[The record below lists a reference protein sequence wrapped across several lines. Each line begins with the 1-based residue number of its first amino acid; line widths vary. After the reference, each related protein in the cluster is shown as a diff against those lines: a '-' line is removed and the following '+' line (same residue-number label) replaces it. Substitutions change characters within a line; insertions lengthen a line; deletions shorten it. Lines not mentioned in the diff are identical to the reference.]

1 MNVLSLTDVSVTLAD
16 APLFEQVTLGIDAG
30 EKIGFVGRNGSGK
43 STFLKVIAGELEP
56 DRGSVARNR
65 RLTLSTV
72 EQRPLFAP
80 GTKVS
85 EFLFQGREKHLSAGT
100 EEGGAVIDSYR
111 SYCRELG
118 LEDQEAPMA
127 ALSGGMVRKASLA
140 RCLAFGAGFLTLDEP
155 TNHLDL
161 DTIEWLEA
169 LLAGAPFGF
178 LLVTHDRY
186 FLDEV
191 CTSIME
197 IDDRRIY
204 KYEGNYSLYLE
215 KKAERAEIEERAQ
228 VRRTSILRGELEWL
242 KRGPRARTGK
252 DKSRKERISDL
263 QDAGVRKDLAMAE
276 FTSSH
281 RRLGK
286 KILELQ
292 GVAKSYGGNEVL
304 RPFSYSFRRG
314 ERIGVIGPNGSG
326 KTTFLNLIAGRASPD
341 AGTAVKGETVVYGYF
356 DQTGSTVDGN
366 LTVIDYIKEHAE
378 QVKLASGVTVSAE
391 QFLERFLF
399 PREMQSQA
407 LQRLSG
413 GELRRLT
420 LVRLLAAAPNFLL
433 LDEPTNDLDLDTI
446 RLLEEYLAD
455 FTGCILLV
463 SHDRA
468 LLDRL
473 TDYLFIFDGRGGI
486 RGFTGNYE
494 DYRALQLE
502 EQAAAGG
509 GRPAADPAASDQ
521 QRRAGREKKATLTF
535 KERQEYVQLLPGI
548 EALEKEQKELEASF
562 QGPAPD
568 PAEAQRRHKRY
579 QEVGTLL
586 EQLLARWEELA
597 ARAGE

>member
-16 APLFEQVTLGIDAG
+16 APLFQHVTLGIESG

-43 STFLKVIAGELEP
+43 STFLRVLAGELEP
-56 DRGSVARNR
+56 DQGSVARNR
-65 RLTLSTV
+65 VLTLSTV
-72 EQRPLFAP
+72 EQRPQLTP
-80 GTKVS
+80 GMTLG
-85 EFLFQGREKHLSAGT
+85 EFLFQGREKRIAAGS

-118 LEDQEAPMA
+118 LDDPEAAMA
-127 ALSGGMVRKASLA
+127 TFSGGMVRKASLA

-169 LLAGAPFGF
+169 LLAGASFGF
-178 LLVTHDRY
+178 ILVTHDRY

-197 IDDRRIY
+197 IDDRHIY
-204 KYEGNYSLYLE
+204 KYEGNYSVYLE

-228 VRRTSILRGELEWL
+228 VRRSSILRGELEWL

-252 DKSRKERISDL
+252 DKSRKERIADL
-263 QDAGVRKDLAMAE
+263 QDARVRKDLAMAE
-276 FTSSH
+276 FSSTH

-292 GVAKSYGGNEVL
+292 GITKSWEGREVL

-314 ERIGVIGPNGSG
+314 ERIGIIGPNGSG
-326 KTTFLNLIAGRASPD
+326 KSTFLNLISGRVAPD

-356 DQTGSTVDGN
+356 DQTGSTMDGA
-366 LTVIDYIKEHAE
+366 LSVIDYIREHAE
-378 QVKLASGVTVSAE
+378 QVKLAGGVTLSAE

-399 PREMQSQA
+399 PREMQTQA

-420 LVRLLAAAPNFLL
+420 LVRLLATAPNFLL

-446 RLLEEYLAD
+446 RLLEEYLDD
-455 FTGCILLV
+455 FSGCILLV

-473 TDYLFIFDGRGGI
+473 TDYLFIFDGSGGI

-494 DYRALQLE
+494 DYRAE
-502 EQAAAGG
+502 MPAGREGPAAG
-509 GRPAADPAASDQ
+509 RAPVPAEQP
-521 QRRAGREKKATLTF
+521 RRAPREKKATLSF
-535 KERQEYVQLLPGI
+535 KERQEYAQLLPEI
-548 EALEKEQKELEASF
+548 EALEKEQKALEEAF
-562 QGPAPD
+562 QGPPVD
-568 PAEAQRRHKRY
+568 PGEMQRSHRRY
-579 QEVGTLL
+579 QEVGQLL
-586 EQLLARWEELA
+586 EAKLSRWEELA